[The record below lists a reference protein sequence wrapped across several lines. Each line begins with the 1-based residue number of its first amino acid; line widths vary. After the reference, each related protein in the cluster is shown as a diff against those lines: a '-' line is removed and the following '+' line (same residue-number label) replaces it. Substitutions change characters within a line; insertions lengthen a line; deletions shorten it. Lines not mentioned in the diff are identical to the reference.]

1 MSLKAKKAKKQLHEF
16 VRQQAGHDGVRAYF
30 NRAMLENQPR
40 LTDLIPKSLWAYLAM
55 LLLGI
60 ISIYLCQQAHI
71 HTRSLESAEF
81 PKHLFE
87 IAGPGNLAS
96 WCMSVMLLILSL
108 GAVFVYLLR
117 RHKADDYKGRYR
129 LWLYLAAF
137 SGFLS
142 FEVATGGHQI
152 LSVPLAQFEMTS
164 PWNEAST
171 WWMMMVSLG
180 AMYFS
185 TLLLIEF
192 KSRPGMLMMLAVAV
206 MVMIAAGCSR
216 MGGLIGES
224 TLTTDVAKS
233 SLAMSSALIVSLMTW
248 LNARKV
254 YLNAQQGR
262 VNISQLSQTNQAV
275 VKQTAS
281 EIAVAEDSQE
291 KSPAEQ
297 VTEWDDWDDL
307 GDDELVE
314 TEEDYGQYAEEDF
327 GELDD
332 EPDAIDEEVVC
343 EEAEQDYEEYE
354 SYQDEAE
361 VAEQLQQEEEVIYTS
376 YAHEE
381 NDSIQS
387 SESTVYETP
396 VDDSPKNTLLIPPK
410 GAKVEHEPFD
420 EEAFWDQYDLTK
432 MSRKQLKT
440 MRKKLNRLKR
450 KHAEKQRAA

>member
-1 MSLKAKKAKKQLHEF
+1 
-16 VRQQAGHDGVRAYF
+16 
-30 NRAMLENQPR
+30 
-40 LTDLIPKSLWAYLAM
+40 
-55 LLLGI
+55 
-60 ISIYLCQQAHI
+60 
-71 HTRSLESAEF
+71 
-81 PKHLFE
+81 
-87 IAGPGNLAS
+87 
-96 WCMSVMLLILSL
+96 
-108 GAVFVYLLR
+108 
-117 RHKADDYKGRYR
+117 
-129 LWLYLAAF
+129 
-137 SGFLS
+137 
-142 FEVATGGHQI
+142 
-152 LSVPLAQFEMTS
+152 
-164 PWNEAST
+164 
-171 WWMMMVSLG
+171 
-180 AMYFS
+180 
-185 TLLLIEF
+185 
-192 KSRPGMLMMLAVAV
+192 
-206 MVMIAAGCSR
+206 
-216 MGGLIGES
+216 
-224 TLTTDVAKS
+224 
-233 SLAMSSALIVSLMTW
+233 MSSALIVSLMTW

-291 KSPAEQ
+291 KSPVEQ
-297 VTEWDDWDDL
+297 VAEWDGWDDL

-314 TEEDYGQYAEEDF
+314 TEEEYDEYAEDDF

-332 EPDAIDEEVVC
+332 ESDAIDEEVVC

-354 SYQDEAE
+354 SYRDEAE

-381 NDSIQS
+381 NNSIQS
-387 SESTVYETP
+387 NESTVYETP

-420 EEAFWDQYDLTK
+420 EEAFWEQYDLTK